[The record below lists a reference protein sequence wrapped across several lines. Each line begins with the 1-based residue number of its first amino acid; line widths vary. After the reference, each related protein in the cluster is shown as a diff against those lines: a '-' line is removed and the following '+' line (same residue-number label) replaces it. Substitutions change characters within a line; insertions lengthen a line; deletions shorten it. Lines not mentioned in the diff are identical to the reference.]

1 VFKDE
6 DDTLGNL
13 IQAFIHNTYYRTERL
28 IEHRFRV
35 SFVGYFCPHPLETK
49 MHVRLTLRPPTEER
63 TDITEDSITELA
75 VRDFFKH
82 ALDELGAHLT
92 DVHREW
98 CHFTGRPMPEEAP
111 ETPPMEQ
118 PEPTTEN
125 AAETIPFGKVK
136 SDAGPSAPPAKE
148 PAAPPAKE
156 KEPSGQVAAAPL
168 AKEPPAKEKEPAAK
182 EPPAKEKEKP
192 KKKPVAKK
200 KAVVEEATK
209 VVEIEPSAKEPAGQ
223 VAAAKEKKKAAPKKK
238 KVVEKEEE

>member
-1 VFKDE
+1 
-6 DDTLGNL
+6 
-13 IQAFIHNTYYRTERL
+13 L

-125 AAETIPFGKVK
+125 VAEIIPFGKVK

-148 PAAPPAKE
+148 PAA
-156 KEPSGQVAAAPL
+156 KEPPAPL
-168 AKEPPAKEKEPAAK
+168 AKEPPAPLAKEKEPAAK
-182 EPPAKEKEKP
+182 EQEKP

-209 VVEIEPSAKEPAGQ
+209 VVEIEPAAKEPAAKEPAAKEPPAKEPAGQ